1 MIEIIRKRAQRE
13 NITYQQ
19 EYRWAD
25 DPNAGFSF
33 DCNKDGYID
42 WSKLSS
48 AGKKNLAMCLEGKDP
63 ETGKRIIN
71 AGIEKFTS
79 SYVEPAVGRCACG
92 REVELYGFTN
102 TCDCGREYNSA
113 GQQLADRSQW
123 GEETGEHPADIARI
137 P

>member
-1 MIEIIRKRAQRE
+1 MIEIIRRRDQRE

-19 EYRWAD
+19 EYRYARHPD
-25 DPNAGFSF
+25 DGFSF
-33 DCNKDGYID
+33 ECNKNGYVD

-48 AGKKNLAMCLEGKDP
+48 RGKDNLAMCLKGKNP
-63 ETGKRIIN
+63 KTGEKIIN
-71 AGIEKFTS
+71 AGIEKLTN

-92 REVELYGFTN
+92 REVELSGFTN
-102 TCDCGREYNSA
+102 TCVCGREYNSA
-113 GQQLADRSQW
+113 GQQLADRSLW